1 VPTPD
6 AESTGG
12 PTGGPTGDPTGGPP
26 GGAQEGMSGRPPLP
40 PLRSDGLPTL
50 ATGEPVLARW
60 FVITMLLLVP
70 IAIAVSI
77 VAWQATDREPLG
89 TIDRRPVG
97 GPTVTIDRGDAQFPE
112 ATDTEPGPDCVA
124 DATLI
129 GDGSARAAARRS
141 LGATCQLVRDLD
153 LPTAAAG
160 IEAWLAAD
168 GLMRVGVFERSG
180 IDASTR
186 LEDGRLVLE
195 LNARFLFEDA
205 TRAAPALIHQF
216 VLMGQPDWPGET
228 VTADAELTAAREQL
242 IACAR
247 LVLPAGAPRACSDA
261 EELLALDD
269 PRGRLVAAG
278 FRDPSR

>member
-1 VPTPD
+1 MPTPD
-6 AESTGG
+6 AE
-12 PTGGPTGDPTGGPP
+12 PTGGAG
-26 GGAQEGMSGRPPLP
+26 GRPPLP

-60 FVITMLLLVP
+60 FVIVMLLLVP
-70 IAIAVSI
+70 IALVVSLF
-77 VAWQATDREPLG
+77 AWRATEREPLG
-89 TIDRRPVG
+89 TIERRPIG
-97 GPTVTIDRGDAQFPE
+97 GPTFTIDRGDAQFPE
-112 ATDTEPGPDCVA
+112 ALDTEPGPDCA
-124 DATLI
+124 AAATLI
-129 GDGSARAAARRS
+129 GDDSARAAARRS

-153 LPTAAAG
+153 LPVAAAG
-160 IEAWLAAD
+160 LEAWLASD

-216 VLMGQPDWPGET
+216 VLMGQPDWPGAT
-228 VTADAELTAAREQL
+228 VTADAELTAAHEQL
-242 IACAR
+242 VACAR
-247 LVLPAGAPRACSDA
+247 LVLPAGLPRACTDA

-269 PRGRLVAAG
+269 ARAALIAAG

>member
-1 VPTPD
+1 VPTRD
-6 AESTGG
+6 A
-12 PTGGPTGDPTGGPP
+12 DPGATP
-26 GGAQEGMSGRPPLP
+26 GGRPPLP

-60 FVITMLLLVP
+60 FVITMLVLVAL
-70 IAIAVSI
+70 AIAVSV
-77 VAWQATDREPLG
+77 VAWRATDREPLG

-112 ATDTEPGPDCVA
+112 AIDTERGPDCVTG
-124 DATLI
+124 ATLI
-129 GDGSARAAARRS
+129 GDDSARAAARRS
-141 LGATCQLVRDLD
+141 LGATCQLVRDLG
-153 LPTAAAG
+153 LTGAAAG
-160 IEAWLAAD
+160 IEAWLASDAV
-168 GLMRVGVFERSG
+168 MRVGVFERSG

-216 VLMGQPDWPGET
+216 VLIGQPDWPGAT

-242 IACAR
+242 AACGR
-247 LVLPAGAPRACSDA
+247 LVLPAGLPRACTDA

-269 PRGRLVAAG
+269 PRAALLSAG